1 MTQHPQIWLIGGTQ
15 ESATL
20 AIALTTARIPCVVSV
35 TTESARSLYP
45 PDLSVWVGRLSP
57 EDLPAFVQTQC
68 VCGILDASHPFAVEV
83 SQMAI
88 AISQRLNLPYLRY
101 ERPPLPTATE
111 KSFETFEHLLQSGIL
126 SGQRVL
132 LTLGYRPLH
141 HFSPW
146 QHQAT
151 LFARILPSI
160 NALEAALAAGF
171 TPDRLIALRPPISA
185 ELERSLWRQWQISL
199 VVTKASGA
207 PGGEDVKRQVAAEL
221 GVMLAVV
228 ERPAIAYPA
237 QTSEVSIAVQFCIRQ
252 VHRTSPAEDPSPTGS
267 PAG

>member
-1 MTQHPQIWLIGGTQ
+1 M
-15 ESATL
+15 
-20 AIALTTARIPCVVSV
+20 AIAL
-35 TTESARSLYP
+35 
-45 PDLSVWVGRLSP
+45 
-57 EDLPAFVQTQC
+57 
-68 VCGILDASHPFAVEV
+68 
-83 SQMAI
+83 SQ
-88 AISQRLNLPYLRY
+88 QLNLPYLRY
-101 ERPPLPTATE
+101 ERPPLLTATE
-111 KSFETFEHLLQSGIL
+111 ESFETFEHLLQSGIL

-141 HFSPW
+141 HFFPW

-160 NALEAALAAGF
+160 TALDAALVAGF

-221 GVMLAVV
+221 GVTLAVV

-237 QTSEVSIAVQFCIRQ
+237 QTSEVSLAVQFCIRQ
-252 VHRTSPAEDPSPTGS
+252 VHRTAPSEKPPPTGGS
-267 PAG
+267 AG